1 MAVTFTGASSLTDGA
16 ARAPDPDIPGRSGRV
31 PGTADIS
38 GSARHTC
45 RVETVLAFVGGAV
58 AIAVGVLVVT
68 RKPRHPVG
76 WLLIAHGM
84 FFVTLAFSG
93 TSTSHAG
100 LVFDQLSA
108 GAWVFLFLF
117 LVLIAYLL
125 PDGHLENRFWRRWVK
140 VGLVGV
146 VFFVVGAAGD
156 RQGFANSHHGAA
168 PPVPWLPEGVS
179 GLLGGV
185 GLLLV
190 VLLFFG
196 SFVAVWRRMRR
207 ARGDEKLQLLWL
219 VWGAL
224 SVPVALM
231 VGWANYFL
239 FSDGPFFTPAL
250 ALVAVALPVTIGI
263 AILRHRLFDIRLV
276 LSRTLTYL
284 FLVVAVVVVYAA
296 LLFVTGRLF
305 GNRTVGGLLAVG
317 IVAVAVHPAYLFLR
331 RWSERWVYGLRS
343 DPHVAIRLM
352 ADRAEAADP
361 DGLIAAVTDAVA
373 VALRVN
379 RVWVEL
385 SGPAP
390 DEADV
395 DTVDAATLRTPMVHR
410 GEQVGYLAV
419 EVPEGRDFSER
430 DLDLL
435 ADLARYAAILV
446 RSERLNDELRDS
458 RSRIIAGREEER
470 RRLRRD
476 LHDGLGPTL
485 AATVLK
491 LNAAQSRTDALERD
505 SLLAETRDEV
515 KEAITEVRRLV
526 DDLRPP
532 AIDEVGLLDAIRQRA
547 SALSGVVTFEVT
559 GSDGLAQRTAQ
570 LPAAVEVVAFRIA
583 SEAMTNVVRHS
594 GATRCLVRVE
604 LNGSFQLTVSDNGR
618 GSDRNASGGVGWTSM
633 RERAAELG
641 GSCTITSQ
649 PSGGLIVR
657 AVLPLVHD
665 LQVDADK

>member
-1 MAVTFTGASSLTDGA
+1 VQVLIAVIGA
-16 ARAPDPDIPGRSGRV
+16 AA
-31 PGTADIS
+31 
-38 GSARHTC
+38 
-45 RVETVLAFVGGAV
+45 AV
-58 AIAVGVLVVT
+58 AVGVLVLA

-76 WLLIAHGM
+76 WLLVAHGA
-84 FFVTLAFSG
+84 FFVTLAFNG
-93 TSTSHAG
+93 TSSSHAG
-100 LVFDQLSA
+100 LVFDQLTA
-108 GAWVFLFLF
+108 GWWVFLFLF

-125 PDGHLENRFWRRWVK
+125 PDGHLANPFWRRWVR

-156 RQGFANSHHGAA
+156 RQGFADSHHGAR
-168 PPVPWLPEGVS
+168 PPVPWLPEAVS
-179 GLLGGV
+179 GILGGV

-196 SFVAVWRRMRR
+196 SFVAVWRRLRR
-207 ARGDEKLQLLWL
+207 ARGDARLQLLWL

-224 SVPVALM
+224 TVPVALM
-231 VGWANYFL
+231 VGWVNYFL
-239 FSDGPFFTPAL
+239 LGDGPFFTPAL
-250 ALVAVALPVTIGI
+250 APVAVALPVTIGI
-263 AILRHRLFDIRLV
+263 AILRYRLFDIRLV

-284 FLVVAVVVVYAA
+284 LLVVAVVAVYAG
-296 LLFVTGRLF
+296 LLFLTGRLF
-305 GNRTVGGLLAVG
+305 GNRSVGGLLAVG

-343 DPHVAIRLM
+343 DPRAAIRLM

-361 DGLIAAVTDAVA
+361 NGLIAAVTDAVA

-385 SGPAP
+385 ADVGP
-390 DEADV
+390 DEANNDF
-395 DTVDAATLRTPMVHR
+395 VDAATLRTPMVHR
-410 GEQVGYLAV
+410 GEHVGYLAV
-419 EVPEGRDFSER
+419 EVPAGHDFFDR
-430 DLDLL
+430 DLALL

-446 RSERLNDELRDS
+446 RSEQLNDELRDS

-491 LNAAQSRTDALERD
+491 LNAAQSRTDPFERD
-505 SLLAETRDEV
+505 SLIAETRDEV
-515 KEAITEVRRLV
+515 REAITEVRRLV

-547 SALSGVVTFEVT
+547 SSLSGVVTFEVT
-559 GSDGLAQRTAQ
+559 GSDALANRRAP
-570 LPAAVEVVAFRIA
+570 LPAAVEVAAFRIA

-594 GATRCLVRVE
+594 GATRCLVSVE
-604 LNGSFQLTVSDNGR
+604 LNGSFQLTVSDNGH
-618 GSDRNASGGVGWTSM
+618 GTDRTTSNGVGWISM
-633 RERAAELG
+633 RDRAAELG

-657 AVLPLVHD
+657 AVLPL
-665 LQVDADK
+665 ADNEPVEADT

>member
-1 MAVTFTGASSLTDGA
+1 MPVTLTGRSSLNDGA
-16 ARAPDPDIPGRSGRV
+16 ARAPDLDIPEPSGRV
-31 PGTADIS
+31 PGTADI
-38 GSARHTC
+38 GSWARHTC
-45 RVETVLAFVGGAV
+45 RVEIVLAFVGAAV

-76 WLLIAHGM
+76 WLLIAHGA
-84 FFVTLAFSG
+84 FFVTLAFDG
-93 TSTSHAG
+93 TSTSHTG
-100 LVFDQLSA
+100 LIFDQLTA

-125 PDGHLENRFWRRWVK
+125 PDGHLANRFWRRWVK

-146 VFFVVGAAGD
+146 VLFVVGAAGD
-156 RQGFANSHHGAA
+156 RQGFANSHHGAR
-168 PPVPWLPEGVS
+168 PPVRWLPEAVS
-179 GLLGGV
+179 GILGGV

-196 SFVAVWRRMRR
+196 SFLAVWRRLRR
-207 ARGDEKLQLLWL
+207 ARGEERLQLLWL

-224 SVPVALM
+224 IVPVALL

-239 FSDGPFFTPAL
+239 DANGPFFIPAL

-263 AILRHRLFDIRLV
+263 AILRHRLFDIQLV

-284 FLVVAVVVVYAA
+284 FLVVAIVAVYAA
-296 LLFVTGRLF
+296 LLFLTERMF

-317 IVAVAVHPAYLFLR
+317 VVAVSVHPAYLFLR

-343 DPHVAIRLM
+343 DPRAAIRLM

-361 DGLIAAVTDAVA
+361 DGLITAVTDAVA

-385 SGPAP
+385 GAAGS
-390 DEADV
+390 AD
-395 DTVDAATLRTPMVHR
+395 ALRTPMVHR

-419 EVPEGRDFSER
+419 EVPAGHDFSEQ
-430 DLDLL
+430 DLALL

-446 RSERLNDELRDS
+446 RSEQLNDALRES

-491 LNAAQSRTDALERD
+491 LQAAQSRTDELERD
-505 SLLAETRDEV
+505 SLIAETREEV

-547 SALSGVVTFEVT
+547 SALSGVVTFDVT
-559 GSDGLAQRTAQ
+559 GSDGLAGRRAP
-570 LPAAVEVVAFRIA
+570 LPAAVEVAAFRIA

-594 GATRCLVRVE
+594 GATRCLVTVE
-604 LNGSFQLTVSDNGR
+604 LNGSFQLTVSDNGH
-618 GSDRNASGGVGWTSM
+618 GTDRTTSNGVGWTSM

-649 PSGGLIVR
+649 PNGGLIVR
-657 AVLPLVHD
+657 AVLPLD
-665 LQVDADK
+665 DNEPIEADT

>member
-1 MAVTFTGASSLTDGA
+1 VQ
-16 ARAPDPDIPGRSGRV
+16 
-31 PGTADIS
+31 
-38 GSARHTC
+38 
-45 RVETVLAFVGGAV
+45 TVLAIVGAAV
-58 AIAVGVLVVT
+58 AVVVGVLVLA

-76 WLLIAHGM
+76 WLLVVHGL
-84 FFVTLAFSG
+84 FFGTLAFDGSG
-93 TSTSHAG
+93 TSHIG
-100 LVFDQLSA
+100 RVFDQLSA

-125 PDGHLENRFWRRWVK
+125 PDGHLANRFWRRWVR

-146 VFFVVGAAGD
+146 VLFVVGAAGD
-156 RQGFANSHHGAA
+156 RQGFADSHHGA
-168 PPVPWLPEGVS
+168 PLPVPWLPEGFS
-179 GLLGGV
+179 GLLGLI

-196 SFVAVWRRMRR
+196 SLVAVWRRLR
-207 ARGDEKLQLLWL
+207 AARADERLQLLWL
-219 VWGAL
+219 VWGSL
-224 SVPVALM
+224 SVPVALV
-231 VGWANYFL
+231 VGWVNYFL
-239 FSDGPFFTPAL
+239 LGNGPLFIVAL

-276 LSRTLTYL
+276 LSRTLIYL
-284 FLVVAVVVVYAA
+284 LLVVAVVAVYAA
-296 LLFVTGRLF
+296 LLFLTGRLF

-317 IVAVAVHPAYLFLR
+317 IVAGAVHPAYLFLR

-343 DPHVAIRLM
+343 DPRAAIRLM
-352 ADRAEAADP
+352 AQRAEAADP
-361 DGLIAAVTDAVA
+361 DGLVAAVTDAVA
-373 VALRVN
+373 IALRVN

-385 SGPAP
+385 SDPGFDDA
-390 DEADV
+390 
-395 DTVDAATLRTPMVHR
+395 VDATTLRTPMVHR
-410 GEQVGYLAV
+410 GEQVGYLVV
-419 EVPEGRDFSER
+419 ELSPGHEFAESE
-430 DLDLL
+430 LALL
-435 ADLARYAAILV
+435 GDLARYAAILV
-446 RSERLNDELRDS
+446 RSEQLNDELRDS

-491 LNAAQSRTDALERD
+491 LQAAQSRTDALERD
-505 SLLAETRDEV
+505 ALLAETRDEV

-547 SALSGVVTFEVT
+547 TVLSGVVTFEVT
-559 GSDGLAQRTAQ
+559 GSDSLADRRAP
-570 LPAAVEVVAFRIA
+570 LPAAVEVAAFRIA

-594 GATRCLVRVE
+594 GASRCLVSVE
-604 LNGSFQLTVSDNGR
+604 LNGAFQLTVTDNGH
-618 GSDRNASGGVGWTSM
+618 GADRTTSNGVGWTSM

-649 PSGGLIVR
+649 PNGGLIVR
-657 AVLPLVHD
+657 AVLPLDHNESIE
-665 LQVDADK
+665 ADT

>member
-1 MAVTFTGASSLTDGA
+1 MQ
-16 ARAPDPDIPGRSGRV
+16 
-31 PGTADIS
+31 
-38 GSARHTC
+38 
-45 RVETVLAFVGGAV
+45 TVLAFVGAAV

-76 WLLIAHGM
+76 WLLVAHGA
-84 FFVTLAFSG
+84 FFVTLAFDG
-93 TSTSHAG
+93 TSTSHTG
-100 LVFDQLSA
+100 LILDQLSA

-125 PDGHLENRFWRRWVK
+125 PDGHLETRFWRRWVRA
-140 VGLVGV
+140 GLVGV
-146 VFFVVGAAGD
+146 VLFVVGAAGD
-156 RQGFANSHHGAA
+156 RKGFADSHHGA
-168 PPVPWLPEGVS
+168 PLPLHWLPEGVS
-179 GLLGGV
+179 GLFGGI

-196 SFVAVWRRMRR
+196 SLVAVWRRLRR
-207 ARGDEKLQLLWL
+207 ARGDQRLQLLWL

-224 SVPVALM
+224 SVPVALL

-239 FSDGPFFTPAL
+239 AGNGPFFIPAL

-284 FLVVAVVVVYAA
+284 FLVVAVVAVYAA

-305 GNRTVGGLLAVG
+305 GNRTAGGLLAVG

-331 RWSERWVYGLRS
+331 RWSERWIYGLRS
-343 DPHVAIRLM
+343 DPRAAIRLM
-352 ADRAEAADP
+352 ADRAEGADP
-361 DGLIAAVTDAVA
+361 DGLIAAVADAVA
-373 VALRVN
+373 LALRVN

-385 SGPAP
+385 SDPGPVGANG
-390 DEADV
+390 DSV
-395 DTVDAATLRTPMVHR
+395 NSATLRTPMVHR
-410 GEQVGYLAV
+410 AELVGYLAI
-419 EVPEGRDFSER
+419 EVPEGHDFSEP
-430 DLDLL
+430 DLALL

-446 RSERLNDELRDS
+446 RSEQLNDALRDS

-491 LNAAQSRTDALERD
+491 LQAAQSRTDAHERD
-505 SLLAETRDEV
+505 SLIAETREEV

-532 AIDEVGLLDAIRQRA
+532 AIDEVGLLEAIRQRA
-547 SALSGVVTFEVT
+547 SALSGAVTFDVT
-559 GSDGLAQRTAQ
+559 GSDALAARHAP
-570 LPAAVEVVAFRIA
+570 LPAAVEVAAFRIA

-594 GATRCLVRVE
+594 GATRCIVSVE
-604 LNGSFQLTVSDNGR
+604 LNGSFQLTVTDNGHGANR
-618 GSDRNASGGVGWTSM
+618 TTSHGVGWTSM

-649 PSGGLIVR
+649 PNGGLIVR
-657 AVLPLVHD
+657 AVLPLDDRLNDSEPVE
-665 LQVDADK
+665 ADT